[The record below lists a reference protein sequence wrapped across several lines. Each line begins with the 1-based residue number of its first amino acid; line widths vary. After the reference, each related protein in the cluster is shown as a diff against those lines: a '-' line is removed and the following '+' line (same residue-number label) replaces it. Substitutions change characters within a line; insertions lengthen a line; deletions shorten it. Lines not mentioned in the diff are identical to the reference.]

1 MRKQRPAH
9 TLLEVILVLALL
21 VIIAGIT
28 FPTVMSAY
36 GSQRIRAGSDT
47 IRAGFVEARTHAV
60 SESRR
65 YRFSVMEGKGNF
77 RVAPDDPAF
86 WSGSGPPQDDQ
97 NPAFVYEDDVPVKFG
112 FINGGGG
119 EGGGSQWKTMAIFD
133 SDGSADNLEDI
144 TLRLRGTRPLVITLR
159 ALTGSSTVTYGNMK

>member
-1 MRKQRPAH
+1 VRKQRSAH

-86 WSGSGPPQDDQ
+86 WSGSPPQDDQ
-97 NPAFVYEDDVPVKFG
+97 SPAFVYEDELPPGIHFT
-112 FINGGGG
+112 FPNGGGS
-119 EGGGSQWKTMAIFD
+119 GGQWKTVAVFD
-133 SDGSADNLEDI
+133 SDGSADNAEEI
-144 TLRLRGTRPLVITLR
+144 TLELRGTRPLVITLR